1 VRLIFFDLDGT
12 LLPGTSAS
20 LEIAKATGT
29 TTQLLTLEGS
39 FARGECTTFQFAQA
53 IASLWSEVTLEHVA
67 QAFAGCPKLSNIG
80 STLELVREYG
90 WRSCLITMSP
100 TFFAFE
106 CLAWGFDFVY
116 GSEFQ
121 KPIHPFAVGAPVNI
135 LCPEDKVRI
144 AETVCSENSTQI
156 CDSIAFGDSASDVFL
171 FDRVAYSVAVNGT
184 TALRARANLSYEGN
198 DLLEAFTLM
207 LDRVVPGKAE
217 TANR

>member
-1 VRLIFFDLDGT
+1 
-12 LLPGTSAS
+12 
-20 LEIAKATGT
+20 
-29 TTQLLTLEGS
+29 
-39 FARGECTTFQFAQA
+39 
-53 IASLWSEVTLEHVA
+53 
-67 QAFAGCPKLSNIG
+67 
-80 STLELVREYG
+80 
-90 WRSCLITMSP
+90 M
-100 TFFAFE
+100 
-106 CLAWGFDFVY
+106 
-116 GSEFQ
+116 
-121 KPIHPFAVGAPVNI
+121 GAPVNI

-207 LDRVVPGKAE
+207 LNRVVPGKAE